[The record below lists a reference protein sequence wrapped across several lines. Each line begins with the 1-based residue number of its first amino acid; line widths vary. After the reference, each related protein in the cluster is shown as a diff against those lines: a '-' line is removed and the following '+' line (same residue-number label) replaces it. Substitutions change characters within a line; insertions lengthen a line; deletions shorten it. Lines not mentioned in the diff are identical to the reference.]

1 MMDLPPF
8 FLLYSNKKSNAVG
21 RGGALLRPL
30 GSCKSAQCPV
40 GADAHIGPL
49 GSYEFAEDFH
59 KTGVCR
65 RVDVGIDPYKA
76 LHGQRLNVQTASDFA
91 EIL

>member
-1 MMDLPPF
+1 MWVCRLP
-8 FLLYSNKKSNAVG
+8 V
-21 RGGALLRPL
+21 
-30 GSCKSAQCPV
+30 
-40 GADAHIGPL
+40 HIGPL
-49 GSYEFAEDFH
+49 GSYEFAADSR
-59 KTGVCR
+59 KIGVCR

>member
-1 MMDLPPF
+1 MQQPPKLFILPLTVHFPKGF
-8 FLLYSNKKSNAVG
+8 VG
-21 RGGALLRPL
+21 FSVSLPALRRRAIEHIAPL
-30 GSCKSAQCPV
+30 GSCEFTEDYRKI
-40 GADAHIGPL
+40 GA
-49 GSYEFAEDFH
+49 F
-59 KTGVCR
+59 C